1 MTANNH
7 DKAAKLSLLI
17 LPIVMQE
24 LHQLELDIKANGEHK
39 TVDNHSLTWTH
50 ASSTQQIPQH
60 NSVWFYKTLYQNYWI
75 FA

>member
-7 DKAAKLSLLI
+7 DKAAKLSLLV
-17 LPIVMQE
+17 LPIVMQG
-24 LHQLELDIKANGEHK
+24 LHQLELDIKDNGEDEI
-39 TVDNHSLTWTH
+39 VDDHSLTWTH
-50 ASSTQQIPQH
+50 ANSTQQISQH